1 MKTPRNEY
9 VKKAEQEN
17 LRNATEPVGHAGQNR
32 ASKNRVPVVIWQQ
45 KSGTMCRPVG
55 WSVGRPTS
63 PTH

>member
-9 VKKAEQEN
+9 VKKEEQEN

-32 ASKNRVPVVIWQQ
+32 ARENPVPVVIWQK

-55 WSVGRPTS
+55 RSVGRPTS
-63 PTH
+63 PKY